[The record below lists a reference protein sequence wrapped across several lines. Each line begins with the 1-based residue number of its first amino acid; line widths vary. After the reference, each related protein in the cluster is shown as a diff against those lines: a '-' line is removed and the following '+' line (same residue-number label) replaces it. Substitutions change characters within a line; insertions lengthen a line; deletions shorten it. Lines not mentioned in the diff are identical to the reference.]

1 MKNFVALALTA
12 EVLAL
17 ASPLLA
23 GLVGIPDP
31 DVGMTFAQAWFYA
44 LPTLVDGW
52 LLPEPENMLGVAAGV
67 YLVQYFAVIS
77 LFAGS
82 SHLAQRFFERK
93 AIQSRLR
100 EGRGKSFEIAAEQ
113 YHSNDGW

>member
-1 MKNFVALALTA
+1 MKNFVAHALTA

-23 GLVGIPDP
+23 GLVGFPDP
-31 DVGMTFAQAWFYA
+31 NVGMTFAQAWFYA

-52 LLPEPENMLGVAAGV
+52 LLPEPENMLAVAAGV
-67 YLVQYFAVIS
+67 YLVQYSAVIF

-82 SHLAQRFFERK
+82 SHLVQRFFERK
-93 AIQSRLR
+93 AIRSRLR
-100 EGRGKSFEIAAEQ
+100 AGRGKSFEIAAEQ
-113 YHSNDGW
+113 YHSNDSW